1 MSITPEKR
9 LLEAARRCDGAA
21 IEVIAKAGRTN
32 LDAVDQ
38 VRRCKTEFVGHKM
51 LIHASIETYTGS
63 LVKRYNGALRG
74 LG

>member
-38 VRRCKTEFVGHKM
+38 VNIFKLECVHGHI
-51 LIHASIETYTGS
+51 LIMFDLDGTP
-63 LVKRYNGALRG
+63 
-74 LG
+74 